1 MLVKLINFE
10 KDENDEFII
19 STETRFIDGKE
30 KIVHKPLIKSIRFIE
45 SDNIMIESNDSS
57 KINVFHQEGSFNSN
71 YSADIVI
78 ADGVI
83 YRGNDVTKRNLDVS
97 FFK

>member
-1 MLVKLINFE
+1 MLVKIINFE
-10 KDENDEFII
+10 KDENDEFIT

-57 KINVFHQEGSFNSN
+57 KINVFNQDNSFNSN
-71 YSADIVI
+71 YSADVVI
-78 ADGVI
+78 ADGVR
-83 YRGNDVTKRNLDVS
+83 YKGNDVTKRNLDVS